1 MNIYLLFT
9 RNSRLEADGTVN
21 YLSEMV
27 DAFPTYESALLRLNI
42 NVEGQK
48 TLEGLTFGGAM
59 GYRSPQW
66 IPGWSFFNERDNL
79 LYLSDA
85 TTYMK
90 EGPVENQRTITHHT
104 ERWIVRVEMNES

>member
-9 RNSRLEADGTVN
+9 RNSRLEADGTIN
-21 YLSEMV
+21 YLSELV
-27 DAFPTYESALLRLNI
+27 DAYPTYESALERLNA
-42 NVEGQK
+42 NVESQRK
-48 TLEGLTFGGAM
+48 LEGVTFGGVM
-59 GYRSPQW
+59 GYRSPRW
-66 IPGWSFFNERDNL
+66 IPGWSFFNERENL

-90 EGPVENQRTITHHT
+90 EGPVEHQRTITHHT